1 MSRKDRADSRS
12 SSVKI
17 AQGSARSIEPPAHV
31 PLDECD
37 WPFWNNVVSEFARA
51 QWTDHQLEIAA
62 MLARTMANL
71 ESEQRALRSEGFV
84 AVRANGTTVENPRSR
99 IVKGLAGDILS
110 LRRSLALHARAK
122 SGDNRDAAKQR
133 DVGRGMEVS
142 LDDDLIARPRL
153 Q

>member
-12 SSVKI
+12 SAVTI
-17 AQGSARSIEPPAHV
+17 AQGSARTIEPPVHV

-71 ESEQRALRSEGFV
+71 ESEQRSLRSEGFV

-99 IVKGLAGDILS
+99 VVKGLAGDILS